1 MRKIDSLIIKSFIGP
16 FLITFFVVVFILL
29 LQFMLKYFDD
39 ILGKDLSIDVLLE
52 FLFYIGVRIT
62 PDALPLAILLSSI
75 MTFGNLG
82 ENNEL
87 VAIKSSGVS
96 LLRTLFPL
104 FIISIL
110 ITFFAFFSN
119 NNFVPK
125 ANLKALSLLYDI
137 KRKKPSMDLKEG
149 QFYSGIPGY
158 TIKVQN
164 KIDDK
169 LLQGVIIYDHVTF
182 PGNNRVILSDSSY
195 MYSVLNNRYLIFEL
209 FDGYS
214 FTEVPSAKSKV
225 KKINQF
231 YRNEFSSMKIVFDMS
246 SFDLERTKEELFA
259 GDYRMKNINQLSNSI
274 DSLGYNKSMQ
284 KYIMLKTSNSF
295 YKYHMKNK
303 FIFPSGVDFIRSEL
317 KEESLVHDYYSFIDP
332 NSLKM
337 SIFDNLGKYDL
348 SDKIVITANL
358 YNAEEEFSNYLD
370 TTNHFSDSLFSNKKI
385 KFDINNIDKVGI
397 NKVYTMALN
406 NARNI
411 KTNLSINSAKIKSHD
426 YEINKNKIELFKK
439 YAQAFACISM
449 FLIGAPLGSLI
460 KKGGIGI
467 PVIISIAFYIIYYV
481 LNILGLKWA
490 REGIISPE
498 LAAWQ
503 ANLILLPI
511 GLFLL
516 YHTRKDSKI
525 FEFDYYRDYLNKFF
539 KRFKNH

>member
-1 MRKIDSLIIKSFIGP
+1 
-16 FLITFFVVVFILL
+16 
-29 LQFMLKYFDD
+29 MLKYFDD
-39 ILGKDLSIDVLLE
+39 ILGKDLSIDVFLE
-52 FLFYIGVRIT
+52 FLFYFAVRIT

-96 LLRTLFPL
+96 LIRTLFPL
-104 FIISIL
+104 FIISVL

-164 KIDDK
+164 KINDK
-169 LLQGVIIYDHVTF
+169 LLQGVIIYDHVTY

-246 SFDLERTKEELFA
+246 SFDLKRTKEELFA
-259 GDYRMKNINQLSNSI
+259 GDYRMKNVNQLSNSI
-274 DSLGYNKSMQ
+274 DSLEYNKSMQ

-317 KEESLVHDYYSFIDP
+317 KEESLVHDYYSF
-332 NSLKM
+332 
-337 SIFDNLGKYDL
+337 
-348 SDKIVITANL
+348 V
-358 YNAEEEFSNYLD
+358 D
-370 TTNHFSDSLFSNKKI
+370 TTNYFSDSFFSNNKI
-385 KFDINNIDKVGI
+385 KLDINNIDKVGI

-406 NARNI
+406 NA
-411 KTNLSINSAKIKSHD
+411 
-426 YEINKNKIELFKK
+426 
-439 YAQAFACISM
+439 
-449 FLIGAPLGSLI
+449 
-460 KKGGIGI
+460 
-467 PVIISIAFYIIYYV
+467 
-481 LNILGLKWA
+481 W
-490 REGIISPE
+490 
-498 LAAWQ
+498 
-503 ANLILLPI
+503 
-511 GLFLL
+511 
-516 YHTRKDSKI
+516 
-525 FEFDYYRDYLNKFF
+525 
-539 KRFKNH
+539 

>member
-1 MRKIDSLIIKSFIGP
+1 MRKIDLLIIKSFIGP
-16 FLITFFVVVFILL
+16 FLVTFFVVVFILL

-39 ILGKDLSIDVLLE
+39 ILGKDLSVIVLLE
-52 FLFYIGVRIT
+52 FLFYFAIRIT

-96 LLRTLFPL
+96 LIRTLFPL

-149 QFYSGIPGY
+149 QFYNGIPGY
-158 TIKVQN
+158 TIKVQK
-164 KIDDK
+164 KISDE
-169 LLQGVIIYDHVTF
+169 LLKGVIIYDHVTY

-209 FDGYS
+209 FDGFS
-214 FTEVPSAKSKV
+214 FSEVPSAKSKV

-231 YRNEFSSMKIVFDMS
+231 YRNEFSKMKIVFDMS

-259 GDYRMKNINQLSNSI
+259 GDYRMKNISQLSSSI
-274 DSLGYNKSMQ
+274 DSLSYYRDKQ
-284 KYIMLKTSNSF
+284 KYIMLKTSNTF

-303 FIFPSGVDFIRSEL
+303 FIFPSSVDYIRKEL
-317 KEESLVHDYYSFIDP
+317 KEETLVLDYFTYNDTSKLVLDSEYILNTINLNNKNDVY
-332 NSLKM
+332 LK
-337 SIFDNLGKYDL
+337 
-348 SDKIVITANL
+348 
-358 YNAEEEFSNYLD
+358 
-370 TTNHFSDSLFSNKKI
+370 
-385 KFDINNIDKVGI
+385 
-397 NKVYTMALN
+397 ALN
-406 NARNI
+406 TARNI
-411 KTNLSINSAKIKSHD
+411 KTNLSINTAKIKAHD
-426 YEINKNKIELFKK
+426 YEINKNKIELLKK

-467 PVIISIAFYIIYYV
+467 PVIISIFFYIIYYV

-490 REGIISPE
+490 REAIISPE
-498 LAAWQ
+498 LSAWLS
-503 ANLILLPI
+503 NLVLLPI

-525 FEFDYYRDYLNKFF
+525 FDIDYYTSYFNKFI
-539 KRFKNH
+539 RIYKNQ